1 MRTYRGVNRTTA
13 QLLTCLFVLC
23 AAAFSSSAQGQET
36 ATQQRHAPG
45 KPVFVVIPRGNSE
58 EALQQAAVATNVPL
72 WSSSFKFNGS
82 TFNYAMVGTNPASG
96 SVATKIP
103 VVIIPIRF
111 QFGSTVIRPGQIAC
125 GDTQSALFR
134 IKSSPLLRAAPFVV
148 GVTNVGTTQYIDAF
162 QRANFWS
169 DVSTTS
175 PGYHV
180 KLNPVSTTAGQT
192 IVVPTAVGGLIGAFC
207 GNQQVGTVDI
217 NYFDNIAQ
225 GLITKLGIPPTSLPL
240 FIAYDVFETI
250 GGGCCVLGYH
260 SSTASNQTYAVATY
274 NDPGIFQAAG
284 IRDVHALSHE
294 LGEWM
299 DDPFGNNMVP
309 AWGHVGQ
316 VGGCQDNLE
325 VGDPVTGSAFTV
337 TLNGFTYHPEDLVFF
352 SWFARET
359 PSRAVNGQYTFLNAF
374 SGPQA
379 VCH

>member
-1 MRTYRGVNRTTA
+1 M
-13 QLLTCLFVLC
+13 
-23 AAAFSSSAQGQET
+23 
-36 ATQQRHAPG
+36 
-45 KPVFVVIPRGNSE
+45 
-58 EALQQAAVATNVPL
+58 
-72 WSSSFKFNGS
+72 
-82 TFNYAMVGTNPASG
+82 
-96 SVATKIP
+96 
-103 VVIIPIRF
+103 
-111 QFGSTVIRPGQIAC
+111 
-125 GDTQSALFR
+125 
-134 IKSSPLLRAAPFVV
+134 
-148 GVTNVGTTQYIDAF
+148 
-162 QRANFWS
+162 
-169 DVSTTS
+169 
-175 PGYHV
+175 
-180 KLNPVSTTAGQT
+180 
-192 IVVPTAVGGLIGAFC
+192 
-207 GNQQVGTVDI
+207 
-217 NYFDNIAQ
+217 
-225 GLITKLGIPPTSLPL
+225 
-240 FIAYDVFETI
+240 
-250 GGGCCVLGYH
+250 LGYH

-299 DDPFGNNMVP
+299 DDPFGNNIVP